1 MQFFTRARVALIMAS
16 IALAVPAVAFA
27 APSPHKSSVHRTTKV
42 SAHKASKRSAHKAPK
57 RSVHVAPKLSP
68 HYAAWSRVA
77 TCEEGGWRV
86 GGYNYP
92 DSLGIDRTNYLNFGG
107 TPQPPG
113 PVSQKNRELQIRVAE
128 RLRARYHISIPD
140 QGGCAAW

>member
-1 MQFFTRARVALIMAS
+1 MQFITRARVALVTAS
-16 IALAVPAVAFA
+16 IVLAVPAVGFA
-27 APSPHKSSVHRTTKV
+27 APHESSAHRATKV
-42 SAHKASKRSAHKAPK
+42 SAHKAAK

-77 TCEEGGWRV
+77 TCEEGGWTV

-113 PVSQKNRELQIRVAE
+113 PVSEKNREAQIRVAE

>member
-1 MQFFTRARVALIMAS
+1 MQFITRARVALVTAS
-16 IALAVPAVAFA
+16 VMLAVPAVGFA
-27 APSPHKSSVHRTTKV
+27 ALHKSSANRATKV
-42 SAHKASKRSAHKAPK
+42 SAHKAPKRAAHKAPK

-107 TPQPPG
+107 IPQPPG
-113 PVSQKNRELQIRVAE
+113 PVSEKNREAQIRVAE

>member
-1 MQFFTRARVALIMAS
+1 MQFITRARVALITAS
-16 IALAVPAVAFA
+16 IMLAVPAVGFA
-27 APSPHKSSVHRTTKV
+27 APHKSSAHRATKV
-42 SAHKASKRSAHKAPK
+42 SAHKAPK

-92 DSLGIDRTNYLNFGG
+92 DSLGIDRTNYLSFGG

-113 PVSQKNRELQIRVAE
+113 PVSQKNRELQIKVAE
-128 RLRARYHISIPD
+128 RLRARYHIAIPD

>member
-1 MQFFTRARVALIMAS
+1 MQFITRARVALVTAS
-16 IALAVPAVAFA
+16 ITLAVPAVGFA
-27 APSPHKSSVHRTTKV
+27 APHKSSAHRAAKV
-42 SAHKASKRSAHKAPK
+42 SAHKAPK

>member
-1 MQFFTRARVALIMAS
+1 MQFIARARVALITAS
-16 IALAVPAVAFA
+16 VMLAVPAVGFA
-27 APSPHKSSVHRTTKV
+27 APHKSSAHRATKL
-42 SAHKASKRSAHKAPK
+42 SAHQAPK

-92 DSLGIDRTNYLNFGG
+92 DSLGIDRANYLIFGG

-113 PVSQKNRELQIRVAE
+113 PVSQKNRELQIKVAE

>member
-1 MQFFTRARVALIMAS
+1 MQFINRARVALITAG
-16 IALAVPAVAFA
+16 IALAVPAVGFA
-27 APSPHKSSVHRTTKV
+27 APHKSSAHR
-42 SAHKASKRSAHKAPK
+42 APNRSAHKAPK
-57 RSVHVAPKLSP
+57 RAAHKAPKRSAHIAPAVSP
-68 HYAAWSRVA
+68 YYAAWSRVA
-77 TCEEGGWRV
+77 ACEEGGWTV

-92 DSLGIDRTNYLNFGG
+92 DSLGIDRANYEMFGG

-113 PVSQKNRELQIRVAE
+113 PVSQANREVQIRVAE

>member
-1 MQFFTRARVALIMAS
+1 MQFITRARVALITAS
-16 IALAVPAVAFA
+16 VILAIPAAGFA
-27 APSPHKSSVHRTTKV
+27 APHKSSAHRATKV
-42 SAHKASKRSAHKAPK
+42 SAHKAPK
-57 RSVHVAPKLSP
+57 RSIHVAPKLSP

-86 GGYNYP
+86 GGYEYP
-92 DSLGIDRTNYLNFGG
+92 DSLGINRTNYLIFGG